1 MNAVASSSLETSK
14 KLFNKEA
21 FFEKLKQDKIIF
33 ESFLPPGS
41 SCKSATI
48 AELREAQAK
57 IRIQIPD
64 FFPQAED
71 YVQVFPAKKIKPPM
85 RQWSL
90 ERKQANR
97 LKKLEGRLKR
107 KFTIPL
113 LYQEA
118 LQEELGRK
126 PWYYGVCQ
134 IAGTECSCPDYGML
148 LRQKRAIERENECR
162 ANGE

>member
-1 MNAVASSSLETSK
+1 
-14 KLFNKEA
+14 
-21 FFEKLKQDKIIF
+21 
-33 ESFLPPGS
+33 
-41 SCKSATI
+41 
-48 AELREAQAK
+48 
-57 IRIQIPD
+57 
-64 FFPQAED
+64 
-71 YVQVFPAKKIKPPM
+71 M
-85 RQWSL
+85 RQWPL

-97 LKKLEGRLKR
+97 LKKLEERLKR

-134 IAGTECSCPDYGML
+134 ITGTKCSCPDYGML
-148 LRQKRAIERENECR
+148 LRQKRAIEWENECR